1 MSYLVPAT
9 IAMPTPTTNSTAPP
23 QSTPSSQ
30 VLASLTP
37 AHRSAFDRA
46 IALATRGRAREAMKG
61 FVDEARKGGFW
72 REGKMMVDV
81 RDDVSEVNFRGVLM
95 YYCFK

>member
-1 MSYLVPAT
+1 MSYLAPAT
-9 IAMPTPTTNSTAPP
+9 AAMPTLTSNSAPP
-23 QSTPSSQ
+23 DRAPSPQ

-46 IALATRGRAREAMKG
+46 MSLALKGRAREAMRG